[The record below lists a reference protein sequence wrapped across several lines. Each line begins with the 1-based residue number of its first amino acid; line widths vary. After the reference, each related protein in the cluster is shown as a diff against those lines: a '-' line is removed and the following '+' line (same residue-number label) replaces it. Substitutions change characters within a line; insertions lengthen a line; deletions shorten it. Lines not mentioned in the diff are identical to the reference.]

1 MIVHVHGRWP
11 CLHGAVIRIGAT
23 APQAKTEDTG
33 GRAAEGVGRPAVEV
47 TTYLLVSCVSLAVT
61 GNVRDALRMI
71 ENPSRDALINP
82 WFYDVPWPQHSV
94 GWPRHG
100 PLNPGDDLAASASGW
115 ALAKAATYV
124 AFSCLL
130 SETET
135 ASELCKNC
143 YSYPKRLPKK
153 LGKTNW
159 VRGVTV
165 QIWVA
170 QNHRALLYQATGLCP
185 RRCSTRPTLN
195 GPQSPQIWAG

>member
-130 SETET
+130 CRKQKLLLT
-135 ASELCKNC
+135 
-143 YSYPKRLPKK
+143 LPKK

-170 QNHRALLYQATGLCP
+170 QNNRAILYQAM
-185 RRCSTRPTLN
+185 
-195 GPQSPQIWAG
+195 